1 MALDFLSYK
10 FEDTPALI
18 NTFDEAPLWSASFG
32 LLLLKHLELR
42 PCLTV
47 LDIGSGAGFPLL
59 ELAQRLGD
67 SCTCYGLDP
76 WANANAR
83 ANEKIANYGVK
94 QVKVIEGSAAQIPF
108 ADAAISLIVSNLGL
122 NNFDEP
128 EKVFAECYRVLAP
141 NGRLALTTNLNGHW
155 HEFYEVFE
163 TALQE
168 TGHSNLIAKLKEQQ
182 THRGSTESISSLF
195 TGCGLSIS
203 AVHKDEFT
211 MQFLDGAAF
220 LNHYFIKLGWLA
232 SWLSLV
238 PQEHHIAVFTKLE
251 ENLNALAARNGAL
264 RLTVPMAYI
273 EGVKG

>member
-1 MALDFLSYK
+1 MSLDFLSYK
-10 FEDTPALI
+10 FEDTPAFI

-32 LLLLKHLELR
+32 LLLLKHLGLK
-42 PCLTV
+42 PGLTV

-76 WANANAR
+76 WVNANAR

-108 ADAAISLIVSNLGL
+108 ADRAISLIVSNLGL

-128 EKVFAECYRVLAP
+128 EKVFAECCRVLAP
-141 NGRLALTTNLNGHW
+141 DGRLALTTNLNGHW

-163 TALQE
+163 MALKE

-182 THRGSTESISSLF
+182 VHRGSVESISSFF

-203 AVHKDEFT
+203 AVHRDEFT
-211 MQFLDGAAF
+211 MHFLDGSAF
-220 LNHYFIKLGWLA
+220 LNHYFIKLGWLS

-238 PQEHHIAVFTKLE
+238 PQEHHTTVFTKLE

-264 RLTVPMAYI
+264 KLTVPMAYI